1 MKFHDIYNNNIKSL
15 ISRGEGIDIEFKI
28 SKESLSKN
36 VFETVCAFLNRH
48 GGHLFLGVDDAGNI
62 IGVNDAGKL
71 ITDFNNL
78 ANNPQKLSPTF
89 YFYPE
94 IVKIENKTIVHIFIP
109 ESSQVHRSSGKIFD
123 RNSDG
128 DFDISDNNQLVSA
141 LYTRKQTTYSENRIF
156 PYADMGDL
164 REDLINK
171 VRSLAKYE
179 AGENHPWVMM
189 SNEEILK
196 STRLYQKD
204 LQTGNEGLTL
214 AAILLFGKDETI
226 LSALP
231 HHRTD
236 ALLRRKNQDR
246 YDDRDDIRTNLIDSY
261 QRLMAFV
268 EKHLPDPFYL
278 ENDMRISVRNKLF
291 REAIANCLIH
301 REYINR
307 FPAKMI
313 IEKDRVLFENANRSN
328 GFGRIDPLH
337 FSPYP
342 KNPNIARIFKEIGFA
357 DELGSGVRN
366 MYKYYHVYS
375 KQQPELIEGDIFKM
389 IIYTGLITPQ
399 DTPQDTPQATTQAT
413 GQVDGLDERTIRILK
428 FCKTPKSR
436 EEIQKFIG
444 IKDREYFRKNI
455 LKSLINNNLLQLTVP
470 DKPSSPKQ
478 KYYSVIILKE

>member
-1 MKFHDIYNNNIKSL
+1 MIYNDLNKIKSL
-15 ISRGEGIDIEFKI
+15 ISKGEGIDIEFKV
-28 SKESLSKN
+28 SKNSLNKN

-48 GGHLFLGVDDAGNI
+48 GGDLFLGVDDDGNI
-62 IGVNDAGKL
+62 IGVNNAEKI
-71 ITDFNNL
+71 ITEFNNL
-78 ANNPQKLSPTF
+78 ANNPQKLFPTF

-94 IVKIENKTIVHIFIP
+94 IIKIEDKSIVHIFVP
-109 ESSQVHRSSGKIFD
+109 ESSQVHRSAGKIYD

-128 DFDISDNNQLVSA
+128 DFDITNNNQLVSA
-141 LYTRKQTTYSENRIF
+141 LFIRKQTTYSENKIF
-156 PYADMGDL
+156 PYAGMSDL

-171 VRSLAKYE
+171 VRRLAKYE
-179 AGENHPWVMM
+179 AGENHPWLMM
-189 SNEEILK
+189 SNEEILQ

-204 LQTGNEGLTL
+204 LQTGKEGLTL

-236 ALLRRKNQDR
+236 ALLRRQNTDR

-278 ENDMRISVRNKLF
+278 ENDKRISIRNKLF
-291 REAIANCLIH
+291 REAVANCLIH
-301 REYINR
+301 REYIDR

-313 IEKDRVLFENANRSN
+313 IEKDRVVFENANRSHGN
-328 GFGRIDPLH
+328 GKIDPLH

-366 MYKYYHVYS
+366 MYKYYHAYS

-389 IIYTGLITPQ
+389 IIHTELITPQ
-399 DTPQDTPQATTQAT
+399 ATEQATEQDAEQAA
-413 GQVDGLDERTIRILK
+413 GLDERTIRILK

-444 IKDREYFRKNI
+444 IKHREYFRKNI
-455 LKSLINNNLLQLTVP
+455 LNPLINSNLLKLTIP

-478 KYYSVIILKE
+478 KYYSVINLKE